1 MRRAP
6 SILFKPKSVKQACR
20 VLLSAAALVVCAGA
34 HAQTNYPARPV
45 RMLLPFGAGGT
56 VDIMARPVAAKLH
69 ELLGKPVIIDNR
81 GSAGGVLAA
90 ELTANAAPDGYT
102 LFMAT
107 SSALFI
113 APAYYKKVN
122 YDPVRDFAPISLFAQ
137 QPLLI
142 VANPALPF
150 RNLKELVAYA
160 KSRPGQLNYGT
171 VGLGSTN
178 HFTGELL
185 SKAAGIKME
194 PVSYKSGALG
204 IAAAMSGEI
213 ELVVTQPNT
222 GLPFVKN
229 GRVRAIATTGA
240 KRAPAY
246 PDVETLVEA
255 GFKDLAITGY
265 YTVVGPA
272 GLPRPIVDRWNAEI
286 KRAMTS
292 PEVRDALVGQG
303 TEPVTCTPEELAALM
318 KRESVHWKRAAAV
331 TGIREQ

>member
-1 MRRAP
+1 VKRAA
-6 SILFKPKSVKQACR
+6 VK
-20 VLLSAAALVVCAGA
+20 LLVMAALAVSAYA
-34 HAQTNYPARPV
+34 RAQDPYPNRPI
-45 RMLLPFGAGGT
+45 RMLLPFAAGGT

-90 ELTANAAPDGYT
+90 ELTAHATSDGYT

-122 YDPVRDFAPISLFAQ
+122 YDPIRDFTPISLFAQ

-142 VANPALPF
+142 VASPALPIK
-150 RNLKELVAYA
+150 NVKELVAYA
-160 KSRPGQLNYGT
+160 KERPGKLNYGT

-185 SKAAGIKME
+185 SHAAGIKME
-194 PVSYKSGALG
+194 PVSYKSGPTA
-204 IAAAMSGEI
+204 IAAAIGGEI

-222 GLPFVKN
+222 GLPYVKS
-229 GRVRAIATTGA
+229 GRVRAIATTGL
-240 KRAPAY
+240 KRLPTY

-255 GFKDLAITGY
+255 GYKDLAITGY
-265 YTVVGPA
+265 YTVVGPR
-272 GLPRPIVDRWNAEI
+272 GLPRPIVDRLGTEI
-286 KRAMTS
+286 RRAMTS
-292 PEVRDALVGQG
+292 ASVRDALISQG
-303 TEPVTCTPEELAALM
+303 TEPATSTPEELAALM
-318 KRESVHWKRAAAV
+318 KRESAHWKRAAAL
-331 TGIREQ
+331 TGIKEK

>member
-1 MRRAP
+1 M
-6 SILFKPKSVKQACR
+6 KSTLR
-20 VLLSAAALVVCAGA
+20 VLLSAAALAACAFA
-34 HAQTNYPARPV
+34 HAQGNYPARPI

-69 ELLGKPVIIDNR
+69 ELLGKPVIVDNR
-81 GSAGGVLAA
+81 PSAGGVLAA
-90 ELTANAAPDGYT
+90 ELAANAASDGYT

-122 YDPVRDFAPISLFAQ
+122 YDPIRDFAPISLFAQ

-150 RNLKELVAYA
+150 KNVKELVAYA

-185 SKAAGIKME
+185 SEAAGIKMQ
-194 PVSYKSGALG
+194 PVQYKSGPQG
-204 IAAAMSGEI
+204 IAAAIAGEI
-213 ELVVTQPNT
+213 ELVVTQPNS
-222 GLPFVKN
+222 GLPHVKS

-240 KRAPAY
+240 KRSPIY
-246 PDVETLVEA
+246 PDVGTLVEA
-255 GFKDLAITGY
+255 GYKDLAITGY
-265 YTVVGPA
+265 YTIVGPA
-272 GLPRPIVDRWNAEI
+272 GLPRPIVERLNAEI
-286 KRAMTS
+286 RRAMTS
-292 PEVRDALVGQG
+292 PEVRDTLQNQG
-303 TEPVTCTPEELAALM
+303 TEPVTTTPEELAALI
-318 KRESVHWKRAAAV
+318 KRESAHWKRAAAV
-331 TGIREQ
+331 TGIKEQ